1 MGAEPK
7 PKREPRQVRYQRK
20 IERLNAK
27 SAELEAKRAELEAE
41 LREKATTAIRA
52 SEGLTVSRPYA
63 DQEIRIMI
71 EAIEQASGKKLS
83 KKRATDLALDL
94 AGLLSETAHLLEN
107 CSVSPRERTRRVNN
121 ALRATKRLQG
131 ALAGLQE
138 KNYLSLRASG
148 IAHVLGNY
156 SAEDLRSKM
165 AEGEAWLAW
174 FDWLATCTVTANEI
188 HGKHFNAYDLNRP
201 TDQILSDRIAAYMQ
215 WWRGHSDAWRDSH
228 AGSYRGN
235 FWTFVRTA
243 LAPISER
250 IGVKGGDG
258 ALFSRV
264 ERMCRKSNNSAT
276 AEKE

>member
-174 FDWLATCTVTANEI
+174 FD
-188 HGKHFNAYDLNRP
+188 
-201 TDQILSDRIAAYMQ
+201 
-215 WWRGHSDAWRDSH
+215 
-228 AGSYRGN
+228 
-235 FWTFVRTA
+235 
-243 LAPISER
+243 
-250 IGVKGGDG
+250 
-258 ALFSRV
+258 
-264 ERMCRKSNNSAT
+264 
-276 AEKE
+276 